1 MLRNQENQITY
12 PNPTPS
18 SFYYFPST
26 RWHSHWMQFS
36 INIFCAGGVTFKTVV
51 KTGAKRNGGTDAKVW
66 ERGMRHLI
74 VLQFKC
80 TRITHFEIIRPVY
93 LRFDTLTFF
102 IRWLI
107 LYHCTSTCS
116 TISAQIT
123 IKMMSQAKHMMQC
136 I

>member
-1 MLRNQENQITY
+1 
-12 PNPTPS
+12 
-18 SFYYFPST
+18 
-26 RWHSHWMQFS
+26 MQFS

-80 TRITHFEIIRPVY
+80 ARITNFEIIKPEFTWG
-93 LRFDTLTFF
+93 LTLSLFLLGDLFYITV
-102 IRWLI
+102 LI
-107 LYHCTSTCS
+107 HVVWFLPKS
-116 TISAQIT
+116 QK
-123 IKMMSQAKHMMQC
+123 KMMSQAKHMMQC